1 MDFLRNPMFAS
12 IFAALITIVYMHIK
26 SYINSEEAKTSTY
39 MKPATLVAIL
49 VYGIV
54 YYGNTSKPRG
64 PEPY

>member
-1 MDFLRNPMFAS
+1 MDFLRNPLFAS
-12 IFAALITIVYMHIK
+12 IFAALVTILYLYFK
-26 SYINSEEAKTSTY
+26 SYINGEEYQTSRY

-54 YYGNTSKPRG
+54 YYGNTTKPRG